1 MEVVINGV
9 TIQGMITPEG
19 TLSGEVAPYIIKAQ
33 PKTAIPS
40 TSEQVVK
47 PDEGYDYLTEVTVS
61 AIPAPK
67 TQSKTATPGKDTQTI
82 LPDDGYDG
90 LSSVT
95 VGSVPYREIPNQS
108 GITVEIGG

>member
-1 MEVVINGV
+1 MEVLISGV
-9 TIQGMITPEG
+9 TIQGEIATEG
-19 TLSGEVAPYIIKAQ
+19 ILSGEVGSYIVKAQ
-33 PKTAIPS
+33 SKEAIPS

-67 TQSKTATPGKDTQTI
+67 LQSKTVTPGKDAQTI

-90 LSSVT
+90 LST
-95 VGSVPYREIPNQS
+95 VVLAALPYREIPNQS